1 MLYFVYKDI
10 THQIVVSFRS
20 LKRKERKD
28 FYKQKIKEMTMFQIK
43 YH

>member
-1 MLYFVYKDI
+1 MFYFVYKDI
-10 THQIVVSFRS
+10 TYQIVVSYRL

-28 FYKQKIKEMTMFQIK
+28 FRKQKIKEMTMFQIK